1 MCTCRDSD
9 LIGDV
14 WTVLVKI
21 DGENPRYF
29 SATLDKGIIDFSALT
44 DIKEMFGFEQRD
56 YMTA

>member
-1 MCTCRDSD
+1 LT
-9 LIGDV
+9 GDV

-21 DGENPRYF
+21 DGENPQYF